1 MPLWF
6 LERDSRTSKSN
17 FFLSCWKIDW
27 KYIFLNGKIEVS
39 GISVKAKNFFEN
51 NIKNLSFLRVLRVK
65 KRGKTSEGKKK
76 RKIYENHHNNEN
88 RALKL
93 SLSFLN
99 LKVKITRKKN
109 QTMVYWYITWKVSQ
123 FQT

>member
-1 MPLWF
+1 
-6 LERDSRTSKSN
+6 
-17 FFLSCWKIDW
+17 
-27 KYIFLNGKIEVS
+27 
-39 GISVKAKNFFEN
+39 
-51 NIKNLSFLRVLRVK
+51 LSFLRVLRVK

-109 QTMVYWYITWKVSQ
+109 QTMVY
-123 FQT
+123 